1 MFEIATEIIAMMITI
16 GGIIYGIGYALDNR
30 KIKEFAFKELTQS
43 FINAAILF
51 VLFSAF
57 SQVGIITQVMNQ
69 VIGNLPSSIL
79 AFCGP
84 IAYNYGLCTAYN
96 YLVGPQPFYVG
107 NLLVSPLS
115 IQILNILSYLIPAY
129 LLIGTVSTIGL
140 SAIIISVKLTAFSI
154 FLGPLKMAIE
164 VLSTTLI
171 ALFIQ
176 ATIIN
181 VIGIITPYLLYIGL
195 TLRTFYFSRR
205 LGGAIL
211 ALAIGFFVVFPLTY
225 LMNIEIMN
233 SVTPY
238 VSSTTLQSTLLNFS
252 EGLVSF
258 SINTELQI
266 VDGSA
271 ATNSIISS
279 VLNKKLDLPIL
290 NNIISESENAAITFE
305 YIIKFIMDLL
315 SDLILEIILLPL
327 LSVILTIISI
337 RELARILGSEIS
349 FGRFDLF

>member
-1 MFEIATEIIAMMITI
+1 MFEIATEIIAIMITI

-51 VLFSAF
+51 ILFSAF
-57 SQVGIITQVMNQ
+57 SQVGIVTQIMNQ
-69 VIGNLPSSIL
+69 LVGSLPNNIL

-84 IAYNYGLCTAYN
+84 IAYNYGLCVSYN
-96 YLVGPQPFYVG
+96 YLVGIQKFYIG

-115 IQILNILSYLIPAY
+115 IQIYNILSYLIPAY
-129 LLIGTVSTIGL
+129 LLIGTVSTISL
-140 SAIIISVKLTAFSI
+140 SAIILSVKLTAFAI

-171 ALFIQ
+171 VLFIQ

-211 ALAIGFFVVFPLTY
+211 ALSIGFFVVFPLTY

-233 SVTPY
+233 NITPA
-238 VSSTTLQSTLLNFS
+238 VSSATLQSALLNFS
-252 EGLVSF
+252 SNIVMF
-258 SINTELQI
+258 SINTESQI
-266 VDGSA
+266 LTESA
-271 ATNSIISS
+271 VENSVISS
-279 VLNKKLDLPIL
+279 VENKKLDLPIL
-290 NNIISESENAAITFE
+290 NSIISESENTAITFE
-305 YIIKFIMDLL
+305 YIIKIIMDLL
-315 SDLILEIILLPL
+315 SNLILEIVLLPL

-349 FGRFDLF
+349 FGKFDLF